1 MTERK
6 PRKELNNMS
15 EKNRDKKSTWA
26 LLISIVALLL
36 CLLVLALWVFEVIP
50 HSVITPDCF
59 IGACVSLLAIIVTIA
74 IGWQIFN
81 IVEVKSIIKEY
92 AQKQVEV
99 DKLQNQLQNE
109 IHKIEIDA
117 EYDLHHSMH
126 LHAITLALHC
136 QMQKKHGEACYHCF
150 EALAESVQM
159 RELMNVDNIFEML
172 HVNMNAIVTQIKLSE
187 LDKHEL
193 KEMERI
199 IRASKHYHLFTDRFE
214 KTIVEFYQKTLE
226 KS

>member
-1 MTERK
+1 MG
-6 PRKELNNMS
+6 L
-15 EKNRDKKSTWA
+15 
-26 LLISIVALLL
+26 SIVAIVL
-36 CLLVLALWVFEVIP
+36 CLLVFALWIFEVTP
-50 HSVITPDCF
+50 HSVITPDSF
-59 IGACVSLLAIIVTIA
+59 IGACVSLLAVIVTIA

-99 DKLQNQLQNE
+99 KKLQVRLQNE

-136 QMQKKHGEACYHCF
+136 QMQKKHSEACYHCF
-150 EALAESVQM
+150 EALAESVRM

-172 HVNMNAIVTQIKLSE
+172 RVNMNAVVTPIKLTE
-187 LDKHEL
+187 LDKREL
-193 KEMERI
+193 KEMEHI
-199 IRASKHYHLFTDRFE
+199 IRASKYYRLFDDRFE
-214 KTIVEFYQKTLE
+214 NAITEYYDKGE
-226 KS
+226 K

>member
-1 MTERK
+1 MG
-6 PRKELNNMS
+6 L
-15 EKNRDKKSTWA
+15 
-26 LLISIVALLL
+26 SIVAIVL
-36 CLLVLALWVFEVIP
+36 CLLVFALWIFEVTP
-50 HSVITPDCF
+50 HSVITPDSF
-59 IGACVSLLAIIVTIA
+59 IGACVSLLAVIVTIA

-99 DKLQNQLQNE
+99 DKLQNQLKNE
-109 IHKIEIDA
+109 IHKIETDA

-136 QMQKKHGEACYHCF
+136 QMQKKYIEACYHCL
-150 EALAESVQM
+150 EALAEGVQM
-159 RELMNVDNIFEML
+159 RELTNVDNIFKML
-172 HVNMNAIVTQIKLSE
+172 RVNMNAIETPITLSE

-199 IRASKHYHLFTDRFE
+199 IRVSKHYHLFADRYE
-214 KTIVEFYQKTLE
+214 SSIAEFYKKTLE
-226 KS
+226 

>member
-1 MTERK
+1 MTDSK
-6 PRKELNNMS
+6 PREKQNNMS
-15 EKNRDKKSTWA
+15 EKNKDKKSTWA
-26 LLISIVALLL
+26 LYISIVALLL
-36 CLLVLALWVFEVIP
+36 CLLVLALWVFEVMP
-50 HSVITPDCF
+50 HSVITPDSF
-59 IGACVSLLAIIVTIA
+59 IGACVSLLTVIVTFA
-74 IGWQIFN
+74 VGSQIFN
-81 IVEVKSIIKEY
+81 IVEVRSIIQEH

-109 IHKIEIDA
+109 IHKIETDA

-136 QMQKKHGEACYHCF
+136 QMQKKHSEACYHCF
-150 EALAESVQM
+150 EAIAESVQM

-172 HVNMNAIVTQIKLSE
+172 RVNMNAIVTQIKLSE

-193 KEMERI
+193 KEMENI

-214 KTIVEFYQKTLE
+214 KAIVEFYQKTLE

>member
-1 MTERK
+1 MG
-6 PRKELNNMS
+6 L
-15 EKNRDKKSTWA
+15 
-26 LLISIVALLL
+26 SIVAIVL
-36 CLLVLALWVFEVIP
+36 CLLVFALWIFEVMP
-50 HSVITPDCF
+50 HSVITPDSF
-59 IGACVSLLAIIVTIA
+59 IGACVSLLAVIVTIA

-109 IHKIEIDA
+109 IHKIETDA

-136 QMQKKHGEACYHCF
+136 QMQKKHSEACYHCF
-150 EALAESVQM
+150 EAIAESVQM

-172 HVNMNAIVTQIKLSE
+172 RVNMNAIVTQIKLSE
-187 LDKHEL
+187 LEKCEL
-193 KEMERI
+193 KEIERI
-199 IRASKHYHLFTDRFE
+199 IRASKYYHLFADRYE
-214 KTIVEFYQKTLE
+214 SSIAEFYKKTLE
-226 KS
+226 

>member
-1 MTERK
+1 MTEKK
-6 PRKELNNMS
+6 PREKQNNMS
-15 EKNRDKKSTWA
+15 EKNKDKKSTWA
-26 LLISIVALLL
+26 LYISIVALLL
-36 CLLVLALWVFEVIP
+36 CLLVLALWVFEVMP
-50 HSVITPDCF
+50 HSVITPDSF
-59 IGACVSLLAIIVTIA
+59 IGACVSLLTVIVTLA
-74 IGWQIFN
+74 VGSQIFN
-81 IVEVKSIIKEY
+81 IVEVRSIIQEH

-109 IHKIEIDA
+109 IHRIERES

-136 QMQKKHGEACYHCF
+136 QMQKKYSEACYHCF

-159 RELMNVDNIFEML
+159 RALMNVNNIFEML
-172 HVNMNAIVTQIKLSE
+172 RVNMNAIVTQIKLSE

-193 KEMERI
+193 KEMENI

>member
-1 MTERK
+1 
-6 PRKELNNMS
+6 MS
-15 EKNRDKKSTWA
+15 EKNKDKKSTWA
-26 LLISIVALLL
+26 LLVSIVALLL
-36 CLLVLALWVFEVIP
+36 CLLLLMLWVFEVMP
-50 HSVITPDCF
+50 HSVITPDSF
-59 IGACVSLLAIIVTIA
+59 IGACVSLLAVIVTIA

-99 DKLQNQLQNE
+99 DKLQNQLQKQ
-109 IHKIEIDA
+109 IHKIETDA

-136 QMQKKHGEACYHCF
+136 QKQKKYSEACYHCF

-172 HVNMNAIVTQIKLSE
+172 HVNMKAVVTQIKLSE

-193 KEMERI
+193 KGMENI
-199 IRASKHYHLFTDRFE
+199 IRASKHYHLFADRFE
-214 KTIVEFYQKTLE
+214 NAIVEFYQKTLE

>member
-1 MTERK
+1 
-6 PRKELNNMS
+6 MS
-15 EKNRDKKSTWA
+15 EKNKDKKSTWA
-26 LLISIVALLL
+26 ILISIVALLL
-36 CLLVLALWVFEVIP
+36 CLFVLALWVFEVIP
-50 HSVITPDCF
+50 HSVITPDSF
-59 IGACVSLLAIIVTIA
+59 IGACVSLLAVIVTIV

-109 IHKIEIDA
+109 IHKIETDA

-136 QMQKKHGEACYHCF
+136 QMQKKHSEACYHCF

-159 RELMNVDNIFEML
+159 RELMNVDNIYEML
-172 HVNMNAIVTQIKLSE
+172 RVNMNAIAIPIKLSE
-187 LDKHEL
+187 LEKCEL
-193 KEMERI
+193 KAIERI
-199 IRASKHYHLFTDRFE
+199 IRASKYYHLFADRYE
-214 KTIVEFYQKTLE
+214 SSIAEFYKKTLE
-226 KS
+226 

>member
-1 MTERK
+1 
-6 PRKELNNMS
+6 MS

-36 CLLVLALWVFEVIP
+36 CLLVIALWVFEVIP
-50 HSVITPDCF
+50 HSVITPDSF
-59 IGACVSLLAIIVTIA
+59 IGACVSLLAVIVTIA

-92 AQKQVEV
+92 AQKQDEV

-136 QMQKKHGEACYHCF
+136 QMQKKYSEACYHCF

-172 HVNMNAIVTQIKLSE
+172 RVNMKAVATPIKLSE
-187 LDKHEL
+187 LDKREL
-193 KEMERI
+193 KEMEHI
-199 IRASKHYHLFTDRFE
+199 IRTSKHYHLFADRFE
-214 KTIVEFYQKTLE
+214 NAIVEFYK
-226 KS
+226 KVM

>member
-1 MTERK
+1 MTERQK
-6 PRKELNNMS
+6 TRNLTKMS
-15 EKNRDKKSTWA
+15 EKNRDKKSMWA
-26 LLISIVALLL
+26 LYISIVALLL
-36 CLLVLALWVFEVIP
+36 CLLVLALWVFEVMP
-50 HSVITPDCF
+50 HSVITPDSF
-59 IGACVSLLAIIVTIA
+59 IGACVSLLAVIVTLA
-74 IGWQIFN
+74 VGSQIFN
-81 IVEVKSIIKEY
+81 IVEVRSIIQEH

-109 IHKIEIDA
+109 IHRIERES

-199 IRASKHYHLFTDRFE
+199 IRASKHYYLFADRYE
-214 KTIVEFYQKTLE
+214 SYIAEFYE
-226 KS
+226 KIIHK

>member
-1 MTERK
+1 MTGRK

-15 EKNRDKKSTWA
+15 EKINDKKSTWA

-36 CLLVLALWVFEVIP
+36 CLFVLALWVFEVIP
-50 HSVITPDCF
+50 HSVITPDSF
-59 IGACVSLLAIIVTIA
+59 IGACVSLLAVIVTIA

-136 QMQKKHGEACYHCF
+136 QMQKKHSEACYHCF
-150 EALAESVQM
+150 EAIAESVRM

-172 HVNMNAIVTQIKLSE
+172 RVNMKAVVTSIKLSA
-187 LDKHEL
+187 LDKREL
-193 KEMERI
+193 KEMENI
-199 IRASKHYHLFTDRFE
+199 IRASKHYHLFADRFE
-214 KTIVEFYQKTLE
+214 NAIVEFYQKMM
-226 KS
+226 